1 MYTITQLGKIFT
13 ACQDGEIP
21 FVSADDIA
29 EVAFRALTNEKSYD
43 CDLRV
48 LGPELLTY
56 DDVSV
61 QMHACEYAL
70 ISKVAAKLTTAL
82 GRPVEHVKLDK
93 QGRFENLVQAGLS
106 EYFAQFFTNLEVKA
120 SEGLETALNS
130 VVEDVTGHPPKSL
143 DDFIRENRTAWSS

>member
-1 MYTITQLGKIFT
+1 MYTITRLGRIFT

-29 EVAFRALTNEKSYD
+29 EVAFRALTNEESFD

-56 DDVSV
+56 DDVS
-61 QMHACEYAL
+61 AL
-70 ISKVAAKLTTAL
+70 IHASEHTLTSKVAVKLTAAL
-82 GRPVEHVKLDK
+82 GRPVEHVKLDR
-93 QGRFENLVQAGLS
+93 QGRCENLVQAGLS
-106 EYFAQFFTNLEVKA
+106 EYFAQFFTNVEVKA
-120 SEGLETALNS
+120 SEGLETASNS

-143 DDFIRENRTAWSS
+143 DDFIKENRTAWSS